1 MVEKRGKGR
10 KMMETSGKEF
20 FSDGA
25 MDVLAW
31 TFIDNS
37 ASRWGTNGT
46 MTAEDSDP
54 DSIRKRRGSGT
65 IEF

>member
-1 MVEKRGKGR
+1 
-10 KMMETSGKEF
+10 METSGKEF